1 VQTAECC
8 AHALVVSPDGKS
20 VYVVNAH
27 FVYQYNVGAGGR
39 LVPKSPAKVASGGGS
54 VGIAVSPDGKSLY
67 VPTLGVDQFDIG
79 AGGKLSPKTP
89 ATVAAGSGPLGIA
102 VNPLGGPASVS
113 VSDKT
118 LVVTSGVGNKDNLV
132 VTRPLPGTLR
142 VTNLASGPYTGSAVM
157 AGAGCTQ
164 VDNRTAKCNANG
176 VNLIRVSSHDEADR
190 ITNSTGIKSALFGEK
205 GADTLMGGLSADT
218 LTGGPDADVMKGMN
232 GSDQL
237 LARDMTS
244 DTTINCDGGNAPGSA
259 DKADLDQ
266 LPKDPNSVVQGC
278 ETKTRH

>member
-1 VQTAECC
+1 
-8 AHALVVSPDGKS
+8 
-20 VYVVNAH
+20 
-27 FVYQYNVGAGGR
+27 
-39 LVPKSPAKVASGGGS
+39 
-54 VGIAVSPDGKSLY
+54 
-67 VPTLGVDQFDIG
+67 
-79 AGGKLSPKTP
+79 
-89 ATVAAGSGPLGIA
+89 
-102 VNPLGGPASVS
+102 
-113 VSDKT
+113 
-118 LVVTSGVGNKDNLV
+118 
-132 VTRPLPGTLR
+132 
-142 VTNLASGPYTGSAVM
+142 
-157 AGAGCTQ
+157 
-164 VDNRTAKCNANG
+164 
-176 VNLIRVSSHDEADR
+176 VSSHDEADR

-205 GADTLMGGLSADT
+205 GADTLIGGLSADT